1 MPCPYSVYHSSLTE
15 LYWHIAGTPQMQR
28 LLKRGLAAHVF
39 DDETTM
45 NQVAQA
51 IIENGDFTG
60 IIRGY
65 QRYGMW
71 FLRT

>member
-1 MPCPYSVYHSSLTE
+1 
-15 LYWHIAGTPQMQR
+15 MQR